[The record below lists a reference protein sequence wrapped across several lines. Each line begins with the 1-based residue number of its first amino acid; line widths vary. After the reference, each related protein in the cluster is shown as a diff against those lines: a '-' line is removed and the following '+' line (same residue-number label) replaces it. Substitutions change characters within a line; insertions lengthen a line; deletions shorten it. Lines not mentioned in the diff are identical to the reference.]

1 LLLLALLSRA
11 GIGLNELKLA
21 KPVFPTGPDTAQALR
36 TGRIDCGIATRAVA
50 MAAGLDFVPLA
61 WERFDLVLRQH
72 DYFMPGPQALFNFL
86 REASL
91 RDRAAELG
99 GYDVSDAGIVR
110 QVN

>member
-1 LLLLALLSRA
+1 
-11 GIGLNELKLA
+11 
-21 KPVFPTGPDTAQALR
+21 
-36 TGRIDCGIATRAVA
+36 
-50 MAAGLDFVPLA
+50 
-61 WERFDLVLRQH
+61 
-72 DYFMPGPQALFNFL
+72 MPGPQALFNFL